1 MIAVIPFIRCDSTY
15 LSMVIVI
22 NSLSVMSDTSMSSPP
37 FNCYMLA
44 VTIII
49 AVIEKSVK
57 PLFNYQG
64 TIFFAEKIVDFVKI
78 FLI

>member
-1 MIAVIPFIRCDSTY
+1 MKQ
-15 LSMVIVI
+15 
-22 NSLSVMSDTSMSSPP
+22 SLI
-37 FNCYMLA
+37 

-64 TIFFAEKIVDFVKI
+64 ALLFVDKTIIYPKYSDINWQYTQCLGHIIVGYNYI
-78 FLI
+78 